1 MKKKIIVGLSLY
13 AFFFA
18 LVGVYIIVSIEKAA
32 SKFDNLI
39 KLHQIEILRE
49 HLLLNIRGVQSDL
62 TLRDT
67 PYARSISHIVSNAI
81 QMDKLSDRCF
91 RCHHSEEV
99 LSRLNRMKGK
109 MERYKHALSRVITYN
124 ANPGRLQSEK
134 DTAFRAGKDLI
145 EDVNTMIAL
154 TSRKL
159 TEHTQ
164 AALGRIAVTKN
175 LLFLLIA
182 SGPLFSAGLAYI
194 YIRSLTEPVNILLD
208 ATRKLKAGD
217 LDHRVPGLADEFGEL
232 GNSINDMAG
241 SLKEQMVK
249 MRRTEQM
256 VVAGELAAGLAH
268 EIKNP
273 LAGIK
278 VAMDVLSRED
288 ALSKEDRDVMAKV
301 IDEIK
306 RLEVLMKNFLNFAKP
321 PKPRFAKVNVND
333 ILRGT
338 MDFYFLGGA
347 SLPGKPEGID
357 ISKDLDARIPER
369 VADPLQL
376 QQVLLN
382 LFLNAVE
389 AMPGG
394 GVLAVRT
401 EYDAFSDCVRI
412 EISDSGKGIDEG
424 IMENIF
430 QPFFTTKPKGT
441 GLGLAICR
449 QLIEQQGG
457 SIKAENNPA
466 GGAVFRI
473 DLPAKRVPG
482 AEEA

>member
-13 AFFFA
+13 AFLFA
-18 LVGVYIIVSIEKAA
+18 LVGIYIIGSIESAT
-32 SKFDNLI
+32 SKFDKLI
-39 KLHQIEILRE
+39 KLHQVEILRE

-91 RCHHSEEV
+91 QCHHSEEV
-99 LSRLNRMKGK
+99 LSRLNQMKGR

-124 ANPGRLQSEK
+124 ANPERLQSEK

-154 TSRKL
+154 TSQKL
-159 TEHTQ
+159 MEHTQ
-164 AALGRIAVTKN
+164 AVLGKIAVTKN

-182 SGPLFSAGLAYI
+182 AGPLLSAGLAYI
-194 YIRSLTEPVNILLD
+194 FIRSLTEPVTVLLD
-208 ATRKLKAGD
+208 ATRRLKAGD
-217 LDHRVPGLADEFGEL
+217 LDYRVPAIADEFGEL
-232 GNSINDMAG
+232 GNSINEMAG
-241 SLKEQMVK
+241 SLKEQMVRI
-249 MRRTEQM
+249 RRTEQM

-288 ALSKEDRDVMAKV
+288 ALSREDREVMAKV
-301 IDEIK
+301 TDEIK
-306 RLEVLMKNFLNFAKP
+306 RLEVMMKNFLNFAKP
-321 PKPRFAKVNVND
+321 PKPRFEMVNVND
-333 ILRGT
+333 IIRATL
-338 MDFYFLGGA
+338 DFYFLGGA
-347 SLPGKPEGID
+347 SPSGKPEGVD
-357 ISKDLDARIPER
+357 ILEDLDPRVPER
-369 VADPLQL
+369 AADPLQL
-376 QQVLLN
+376 QQVFLN

-389 AMPGG
+389 AMPAGG
-394 GVLAVRT
+394 MLAVKT
-401 EYDAFSDCVRI
+401 GYDALSECVQI
-412 EISDSGKGIDEG
+412 EISDSGQGIGEG
-424 IMENIF
+424 IMGNIF

-441 GLGLAICR
+441 GLGLSICR

-457 SIKAENNPA
+457 TIKAENNPSD
-466 GGAVFRI
+466 GTVFRI
-473 DLPAKRVPG
+473 DLPAKRLPG
-482 AEEA
+482 AEGA